1 MNKKALKTVI
11 LMIIMAAL
19 ILGCYLYL
27 SRRNKEKSSPQKQE
41 EKIVTEMTAAQKLI
55 AQAPYMDYPATPVQ
69 LLKYYNE
76 LTRIFYNESF
86 SEDEIAKLASIARG
100 LYDEE
105 LKSMQSDTDY
115 LEALKADIANM
126 HQINFKLYKSDVSPS
141 TDVEYFEHEG
151 RECAKLYCTYEE
163 QSGGLFQ
170 TAREVFIL
178 RKDDEGHWKIL
189 GFKLVKE
196 GDENGGS

>member
-1 MNKKALKTVI
+1 MNKKAIKTVI
-11 LMIIMAAL
+11 LMVVMGAL

-27 SRRNKEKSSPQKQE
+27 SRRNKENSSPEKME

-76 LTRIFYNESF
+76 LTKIFYNDSF
-86 SEDEIAKLASIARG
+86 SEEEIAQLAQIARG
-100 LYDEE
+100 LYDDELVAQQTDEE
-105 LKSMQSDTDY
+105 Y
-115 LEALKADIANM
+115 LEALKTDIVNM
-126 HQINFKLYKSDVSPS
+126 HSINFKLYKSEVSPS
-141 TDVEYFEHEG
+141 TDVEYFEHDG

-178 RKDDEGHWKIL
+178 RKDDEGHWKIF

>member
-1 MNKKALKTVI
+1 MNRKAIKTVI
-11 LMIIMAAL
+11 LMIVMAAL
-19 ILGCYLYL
+19 IISCYLYL
-27 SRRNKEKSSPQKQE
+27 SRRNKESRSPEKME
-41 EKIVTEMTAAQKLI
+41 EKIVTEMTVAQKLI

-76 LTRIFYNESF
+76 LTRCFYNESF
-86 SEDEIAKLASIARG
+86 SDEEIAKLAQIARG
-100 LYDEE
+100 LYDDE
-105 LKSMQSDTDY
+105 LKAQQSDDEY
-115 LEALKADIANM
+115 LEALKTDIVNM
-126 HQINFKLYKSDVSPS
+126 HSINFKLYKSEVSPS
-141 TDVEYFEHEG
+141 TDVEYFTHED

-178 RKDDEGHWKIL
+178 RKDEEGHWKIF

-196 GDENGGS
+196 DDGNGGS

>member
-105 LKSMQSDTDY
+105 LKSMQSDADY

-126 HQINFKLYKSDVSPS
+126 HLINFKLYKSDVSPS